1 MESTNQPVVFVF
13 TDWYLPGYKA
23 GGPISSCANLIS
35 ALGDSVRFKVVC
47 GDRDYLDEE
56 PYPDVVLNKWITTG
70 HADVM
75 YISAAKRKYS
85 VIKKLLSDH
94 KPDRVYINGLFSRVF
109 SIFPLLASTKLQ
121 LKTIIAPRGMLAPGA
136 LGIKSRKKQ
145 AFLNL
150 GKSFGVYRKSVFHA
164 THSHEAEHIRQNVH
178 SDCKIVELANIPKI
192 VFPAARS
199 HKKKVKVLHM
209 VSVARIAR
217 EKNIDFALNCL
228 REIPGHIQIHFT
240 LIGPVYDAGYSRQC
254 RSIALPKNVTI
265 EWVGPKTPIE
275 TGKLVGDSDL
285 FFLPTLGENYGHAIL
300 EALLCGIPVLIS
312 DQTPWTGL
320 SANGL
325 GLDLPLGE
333 TMPYRDFIEKVAG
346 MDDDAYAH
354 AFGSVAQQ
362 AAKRVDL
369 PKLIAGYKLLL
380 FE

>member
-1 MESTNQPVVFVF
+1 MESTNQPVVFLF

-23 GGPISSCANLIS
+23 GGPISSCTNLIS

-70 HADVM
+70 RADVM
-75 YISAAKRKYS
+75 YISATKRKYS
-85 VIKKLLSDH
+85 VIKKLLSDN
-94 KPDRVYINGLFSRVF
+94 KPDHVYINGLFSRVF
-109 SIFPLLASTKLQ
+109 SIFPLLAATKLQ

-136 LGIKSRKKQ
+136 LGLKSRKKQ

-164 THSHEAEHIRQNVH
+164 THAHEAAHILENIH

-199 HKKKVKVLHM
+199 REKKANVLRM

-228 REIPGHIQIHFT
+228 KGIPGHIQIHFT
-240 LIGPVYDAGYSRQC
+240 LIGPVYDAGYSEQC
-254 RSIALPKNVTI
+254 RSIALPENVTL
-265 EWVGPKTPIE
+265 EWAGPKTPIE

-312 DQTPWTGL
+312 DQTPWTSL

-325 GLDLPLGE
+325 GLDLPLGD
-333 TMPYRDFIEKVAG
+333 TAPYRKFIEKVAE
-346 MDDDAYAH
+346 MDTAAYAL
-354 AFGSVAQQ
+354 AFGSVAER
-362 AAKRVDL
+362 AAKLVDL
-369 PKLIAGYKLLL
+369 PELIAGYKTL